1 VSSRRR
7 RGVVKLKVLA
17 ILVVVAAL
25 AGGWK
30 WSNPKTASQS
40 AAPPAFAQQGG
51 SDYTPSGW
59 TWGEE

>member
-1 VSSRRR
+1 
-7 RGVVKLKVLA
+7 VKLKALA
-17 ILVVVAAL
+17 ILVLVAAL

-30 WSNPKTASQS
+30 WQSPKTVVHS
-40 AAPPAFAQQGG
+40 AAPPAYAQHGG